1 MSESEIIVLACVTVW
16 LAVLSL
22 AVLLTI
28 RQIAILTVR
37 ADNVSSMD
45 MNDDGMQLGLEV
57 PIEVIQ
63 ELPDLQRTG
72 VVVLMSST
80 CGPCREVAS
89 TMDGL
94 AVADPITVLLTG
106 DEEQRRVVAA
116 LLPASVLIVED
127 PVAARLAELLQIRSS
142 PFAMRIS
149 ERIVVGKA
157 YLSESRTLER
167 LYGPAPEVGTRN
179 SLTSDLEVVGHVD

>member
-1 MSESEIIVLACVTVW
+1 MSELEIIVLVCVSAW
-16 LAVLSL
+16 LIVLSL
-22 AVLLTI
+22 AQLLSI

-37 ADNVSSMD
+37 ADNISSMD

-57 PIEVIQ
+57 PMEITR
-63 ELPDLQRTG
+63 ELPDTRRAN

-80 CGPCREVAS
+80 CGPCREVAA

-94 AVADPITVLLTG
+94 AIADPITVLLTG

-116 LLPASVLIVED
+116 LLPTNVTIIED
-127 PVAARLAELLQIRSS
+127 PQAARLAELLQIKSS
-142 PFAMRIS
+142 PFAMRITDG
-149 ERIVVGKA
+149 IVVGKA

-167 LYGPAPEVGTRN
+167 LYGPPVEASTENILNGV
-179 SLTSDLEVVGHVD
+179 LEVVGHVD